1 MDKQNLEIDIKDA
14 LFLNDD
20 RDPMVFQF
28 HNENTYIEVY
38 KDQKVEN
45 AACIHVPINYM
56 LKSDEDIIIDIYM
69 TKNIFD
75 SIFNFGILRVLD
87 SSMESSYTWKNFY
100 NKEQYKKQ
108 YKEIKAMIP
117 YIDLIDNKGLIEFF
131 NSKDSLL
138 MLEFNVEI
146 KFNDDGNP
154 YMKIRY
160 GFDFVKG
167 GSSDRVY
174 YKLERPDESY
184 QPRIIELHMID
195 IVNLINW
202 IQVNR

>member
-1 MDKQNLEIDIKDA
+1 MNNENLTMSTENIM
-14 LFLNDD
+14 LLNDD

-45 AACIHVPINYM
+45 GACIHVPINYM
-56 LKSDEDIIIDIYM
+56 LKPDEDIIIDIYM

-100 NKEQYKKQ
+100 DKEQYKKN

-131 NSKDSLL
+131 NSKDTLL
-138 MLEFNVEI
+138 MLEFTIEI

-160 GFDFVKG
+160 GFDFVKE
-167 GSSDRVY
+167 GSFDRVY
-174 YKLERPDESY
+174 YKLERPEDSY
-184 QPRIIELHMID
+184 QPRIIELHMTD
-195 IVNLINW
+195 IVKLINW